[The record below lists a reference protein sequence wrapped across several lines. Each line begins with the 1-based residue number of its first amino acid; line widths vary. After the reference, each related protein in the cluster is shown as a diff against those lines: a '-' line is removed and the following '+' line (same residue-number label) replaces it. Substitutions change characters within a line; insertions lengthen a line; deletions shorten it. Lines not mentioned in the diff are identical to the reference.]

1 MTKHISD
8 RPRENGNARL
18 REYTRQEREA
28 GTHPSVAALSSRPRD
43 RDGDGRKTAEYAR
56 IDRGQTV

>member
-8 RPRENGNARL
+8 QQRTRTGTRL

-28 GTHPSVAALSSRPRD
+28 AIHPAIAALHARPKTR
-43 RDGDGRKTAEYAR
+43 GDENRKAAEYLR
-56 IDRGQTV
+56 IDRGQTS